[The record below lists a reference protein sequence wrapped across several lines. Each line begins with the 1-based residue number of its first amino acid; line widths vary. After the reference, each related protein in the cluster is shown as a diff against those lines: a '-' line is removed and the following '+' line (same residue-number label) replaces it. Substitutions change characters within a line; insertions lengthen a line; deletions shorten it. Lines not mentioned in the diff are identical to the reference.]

1 MGIYKRDYR
10 RNKDDKAVKKRS
22 ANVGE
27 KKQSPMAHGSKG
39 ASGYLKS
46 KKRTLKEIDAMTGEG
61 AKNELD
67 QVQQVMDR
75 EDEDSK
81 GITDHIRNIFKN

>member
-10 RNKDDKAVKKRS
+10 RNKEGQPTRKKPQGS
-22 ANVGE
+22 
-27 KKQSPMAHGSKG
+27 KPMAHGEKG
-39 ASGYLKS
+39 TSGYLKS
-46 KKRTLKEIDAMTGEG
+46 KKRTLRELEAATGET
-61 AKNELD
+61 NQLD

-81 GITDHIRNIFKN
+81 GITDHIRNIFKQ

>member
-1 MGIYKRDYR
+1 M
-10 RNKDDKAVKKRS
+10 S
-22 ANVGE
+22 E
-27 KKQSPMAHGSKG
+27 KKQSPVAHGQKG
-39 ASGYLKS
+39 TSGYLKS
-46 KKRTLKEIDAMTGEG
+46 KKRTLRELDAATGEG

-81 GITDHIRNIFKN
+81 GITDHIRNIFKQ